1 MSILTMSPIASLL
14 SSTNQSR
21 PSPER
26 TRLQG
31 SRRISR
37 TCLAAVIDSPE
48 FMTQA
53 HLIYA
58 AESLVIL
65 GHRVAK
71 IFLQNER
78 MVEFLIIPRLDWR

>member
-1 MSILTMSPIASLL
+1 
-14 SSTNQSR
+14 
-21 PSPER
+21 
-26 TRLQG
+26 
-31 SRRISR
+31 
-37 TCLAAVIDSPE
+37 
-48 FMTQA
+48 MTQA